1 MESHTVMTHRVDES
15 EDGKMVRQVLRNR
28 FRFSRRQFRRLKVTD
43 GVRVNGSFAYLT
55 SRVKTGDVITVTL
68 TDEEPVHIPPQP
80 VPLHIMYED
89 EDLLVLD
96 KQPGVVVH
104 PTKDYRDWTLANG
117 LVHHWR
123 ERGETHQ
130 VRPVTRLDKET
141 SGLIVFAKHAHA
153 HAFLSGQMANKR
165 YKREYLAIVHGRVL
179 RTSGTIDAPIGR
191 DPAHTSRRI
200 VTPDGAEAVTHYRVE
215 AAFSKAS
222 LVRLS
227 LETGRT
233 HQIRVHLA
241 HLGHPIIGDTL
252 YGNEEDAAMWGMER
266 QALHAARLTLIH
278 PRDKSSR
285 TWESPIPADMKR
297 LLDRVKQA
305 ENK

>member
-1 MESHTVMTHRVDES
+1 METHTVLTHRVKES
-15 EDGKMVRQVLRNR
+15 ENGKMVRQVLRNR
-28 FRFSRRQFRRLKVTD
+28 FRFSRRQFRRLKMTE
-43 GVRVNGSFAYLT
+43 GVQVNGAFAYLT

-68 TDEEPVHIPPQP
+68 MDTDPDHIPPQP
-80 VPLHIMYED
+80 VPLHIVHED

-104 PTKDYRDWTLANG
+104 PTKDYTEWTLANG

-123 ERGETHQ
+123 EKGEFHQ

-153 HAFLSGQMANKR
+153 HAFLADQMADKR
-165 YKREYLAIVHGRVL
+165 YEREYLAIVHGCMLQV
-179 RTSGTIDAPIGR
+179 SGTIDVPIGR
-191 DPAHTSRRI
+191 DPTHTSRRI
-200 VTPDGAEAVTHYRVE
+200 VTSDGAAAVTRYRVE
-215 AAFSKAS
+215 AAFSQAS

-252 YGNEEDAAMWGMER
+252 YGNKEDAVLWGMKR

-278 PRDKSSR
+278 PRDKSPR
-285 TWESPIPADMKR
+285 TWESSLPADMMQ

-305 ENK
+305 ENQ